1 MKSYQCISLFLS
13 LLLSFSSCNFLKK
26 KGIVL
31 DSSLPSTSTITQI
44 PTTSTINQIP
54 LSTISQVPYTTTGYY
69 PSYSNYYNPYVL
81 YTEPSSSELSAVNLD
96 TNTVSQNLP
105 QGGSQSTGYTKYSQ
119 ASSQYY
125 NPQYGTVTTSPVEL
139 IGTTSP
145 QQPYYTSSTANQQSD
160 LLGMLAMAAL
170 SKNAD
175 STNALN
181 SNLLNSLFGS
191 NGVSSDGSVLTANT
205 VTTNGQN
212 TVANTV
218 ADMGSNAS
226 TDMTNNAV
234 GTNYNSVTGEYS
246 GQLSGINYSYN

>member
-1 MKSYQCISLFLS
+1 MKSYQYLSLFLS
-13 LLLSFSSCNFLKK
+13 LLLSLSSCNFLKK

-31 DSSLPSTSTITQI
+31 DSSLPTTSTITQI
-44 PTTSTINQIP
+44 PTTAINQIP
-54 LSTISQVPYTTTGYY
+54 LSTISQIPYTTTGYY
-69 PSYSNYYNPYVL
+69 PSYSNYYNPYVV
-81 YTEPSSSELSAVNLD
+81 YTEPSSSESSAVNVD
-96 TNTVSQNLP
+96 THTVSQNLP

-119 ASSQYY
+119 ASAQYY
-125 NPQYGTVTTSPVEL
+125 NPQYGTVTTSPVDL
-139 IGTTSP
+139 IGTTSS
-145 QQPYYTSSTANQQSD
+145 QQPYYTSSTASQQSD

-181 SNLLNSLFGS
+181 SNLMNSLFGT
-191 NGVSSDGSVLTANT
+191 NGVSSDGSTLTANT

-218 ADMGSNAS
+218 ADMESNAN

-234 GTNYNSVTGEYS
+234 GNNYNTVTGGYN
-246 GQLSGINYSYN
+246 GYLSGINYSYN

>member
-1 MKSYQCISLFLS
+1 MKAYHFLFLFLS
-13 LLLSFSSCNFLKK
+13 FLLSFSSSNFLKK

-44 PTTSTINQIP
+44 PTTSSINQIP
-54 LSTISQVPYTTTGYY
+54 LSDISQIPYTTTGYY
-69 PSYSNYYNPYVL
+69 PNYYNPYVVF
-81 YTEPSSSELSAVNLD
+81 TEPSSSESNAVNVD
-96 TNTVSQNLP
+96 THTVSQNLP
-105 QGGSQSTGYTKYSQ
+105 QGGSQSTGYMKYSQ

-125 NPQYGTVTTSPVEL
+125 NPKYGTVSTSPVDV
-139 IGTTSP
+139 IGTSSSQEP
-145 QQPYYTSSTANQQSD
+145 LYTGSQQSD

-175 STNALN
+175 STNTLI

-191 NGVSSDGSVLTANT
+191 NGVSSDGSTITAST

-212 TVANTV
+212 SVANTV
-218 ADMGSNAS
+218 ADMESNAN

-234 GTNYNSVTGEYS
+234 GTNYNTVTGEYN
-246 GQLSGINYSYN
+246 GYLSGINYSYN